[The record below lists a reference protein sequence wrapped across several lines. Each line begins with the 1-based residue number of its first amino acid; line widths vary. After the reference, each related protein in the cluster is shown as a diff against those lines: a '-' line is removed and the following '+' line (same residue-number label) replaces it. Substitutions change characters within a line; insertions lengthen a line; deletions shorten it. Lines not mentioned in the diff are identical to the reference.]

1 MKGLLIKDLN
11 LMKAQKNFFIMII
24 GVSVTLAFVT
34 KNPSFIIG
42 YMTVFCSMFTLSTIS
57 YDDFDNG
64 NAFLFSLPITRKGYV
79 AEKYVFGLMV
89 SVVAWLSAT
98 VVYCIAGG
106 FTTQKISEAALIYI
120 ALLLVFA
127 LMLPVQLKFGGEK
140 GRVAIIGVIG
150 IIAVVVMVIV
160 KAAEIFQIDLEK
172 LLNNLSNLSG
182 DLQVVVALGVAILAL
197 AISYFISVAIVNK
210 KEF

>member
-98 VVYCIAGG
+98 VVYCIAEG
-106 FTTQKISEAALIYI
+106 FTTQKIREAALIYI

-140 GRVAIIGVIG
+140 GRVVSIGVIG